1 MYKAITELTLENG
14 VAQNHVKYNGSNLII
29 IRMIMNCCLPSVAGG
44 SGIGVPNYLGVTD
57 I

>member
-29 IRMIMNCCLPSVAGG
+29 IRMIMNCRLPSVAGG